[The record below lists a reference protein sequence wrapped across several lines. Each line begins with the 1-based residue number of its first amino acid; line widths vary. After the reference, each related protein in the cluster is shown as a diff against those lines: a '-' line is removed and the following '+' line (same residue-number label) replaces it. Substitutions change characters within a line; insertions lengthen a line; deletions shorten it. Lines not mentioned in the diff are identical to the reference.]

1 MKWKYFGYICAIGF
15 FAYLFFVFCESVQ
28 NNGMSYT
35 FLTIL
40 NCVGHILLSVF
51 CIVIFWY
58 LSKILRK
65 SKILRRIDDKVG
77 DIVERIPNFICYVV
91 FIIVA
96 VFFTAFIETSGIPSK
111 VEEIER
117 NITNYIEYQKFEYKL
132 HHNFYKQLR

>member
-40 NCVGHILLSVF
+40 NCVGHMLLLVL
-51 CIVIFWY
+51 CIAIFWY
-58 LSKILRK
+58 LSKILKK
-65 SKILRRIDDKVG
+65 SKTLRRIDNKVG
-77 DIVERIPNFICYVV
+77 NIAERIPDFICYVV
-91 FIIVA
+91 FIIGA
-96 VFFTAFIETSGIPSK
+96 IFFTALIKTSGIPSK
-111 VEEIER
+111 IDEIEK
-117 NITNYIEYQKFEYKL
+117 NITNYTEYQKFEYKL